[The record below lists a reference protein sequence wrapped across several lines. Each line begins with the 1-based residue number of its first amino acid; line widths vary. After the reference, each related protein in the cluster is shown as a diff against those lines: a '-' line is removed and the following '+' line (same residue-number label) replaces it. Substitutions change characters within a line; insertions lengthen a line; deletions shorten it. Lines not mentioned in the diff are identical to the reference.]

1 MTVSRSRKLL
11 FYVTLLLSGNL
22 TVIQILEYKMEVD
35 FKVIDEQLNSVQ
47 YHEKVTSSKELQL
60 MEQLHPK
67 SMEGSTIKP
76 NNNLL
81 F

>member
-1 MTVSRSRKLL
+1 
-11 FYVTLLLSGNL
+11 
-22 TVIQILEYKMEVD
+22 MEVD

-67 SMEGSTIKP
+67 SMEGSTIRP
-76 NNNLL
+76 NKFSVLFYNLL